1 MIESV
6 WNFYSLWNSRHAVAN
21 HECAMERFWSFLCS
35 WTQLVSALQ
44 LQCFILLSSPW
55 RSLLDQTTLHINN
68 SHVFARIFFQS
79 LILAKLPFHLQLPSR
94 LLQYSRVP
102 CISLWDSQGKK
113 SGVTPLMLLF
123 SHLFF
128 FPFSS
133 PHSPSWWRHN
143 RLPEGQM
150 NHAPHRCLFTE
161 ECVWSRAQDVF
172 ISAPDAPKQNRGSQ
186 RRVLRKNSREKSRNI
201 KN

>member
-68 SHVFARIFFQS
+68 SHVFAQIFFQS

-128 FPFSS
+128 FPFLR
-133 PHSPSWWRHN
+133 PT
-143 RLPEGQM
+143 
-150 NHAPHRCLFTE
+150 A
-161 ECVWSRAQDVF
+161 RAGGG
-172 ISAPDAPKQNRGSQ
+172 IIGSQ
-186 RRVLRKNSREKSRNI
+186 RARWITLPTAACLLRSAFEVELKMSSFQHQTLQSRIAAHKGVYWGKIVGRRAEI
-201 KN
+201 